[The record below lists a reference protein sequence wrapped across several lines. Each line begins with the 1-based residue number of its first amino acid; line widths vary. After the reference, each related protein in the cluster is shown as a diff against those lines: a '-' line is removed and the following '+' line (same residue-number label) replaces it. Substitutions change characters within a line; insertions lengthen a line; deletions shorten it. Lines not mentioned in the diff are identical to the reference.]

1 MVAVNSN
8 KTKNLT
14 ADLVDKLEKHRS
26 IYFKELEENREEI
39 SCSCSSIWRYFLIQ
53 VKTLNGS
60 YTSTVSFKQ
69 SEMKFRSYLRMLIT
83 IGNVTLGCQELKQK
97 TKTLKNSFSSDL
109 I

>member
-39 SCSCSSIWRYFLIQ
+39 SCSCSSI
-53 VKTLNGS
+53 
-60 YTSTVSFKQ
+60 
-69 SEMKFRSYLRMLIT
+69 
-83 IGNVTLGCQELKQK
+83 
-97 TKTLKNSFSSDL
+97 
-109 I
+109 